1 MRPRVR
7 RIRRWSFVATLP
19 GALLVAH
26 LYGAH
31 HGVAVVAGRMA
42 WVVTALH
49 AYTLVWLWGFA
60 LGLRAYPHRVGART
74 AVLRAGPMY
83 RVLVPRSTIAATAD
97 RERVP
102 GERGL
107 VERDG
112 AVLLARAAASTRPP
126 PTKASRRTLSAAA
139 E

>member
-1 MRPRVR
+1 
-7 RIRRWSFVATLP
+7 
-19 GALLVAH
+19 
-26 LYGAH
+26 
-31 HGVAVVAGRMA
+31 
-42 WVVTALH
+42 
-49 AYTLVWLWGFA
+49 
-60 LGLRAYPHRVGART
+60 
-74 AVLRAGPMY
+74 MY

>member
-1 MRPRVR
+1 MRPPVR

-26 LYGAH
+26 
-31 HGVAVVAGRMA
+31 V
-42 WVVTALH
+42 
-49 AYTLVWLWGFA
+49 
-60 LGLRAYPHRVGART
+60 
-74 AVLRAGPMY
+74 Y